1 MKKISL
7 VIAFAAAIVLAG
19 CNGSKQTKNGSETDS
34 TDVFVEQLIKAGMN
48 MHLDSLTELWLRL
61 KPSSFYS
68 TTQDG
73 KIILSQDEKKVKPE
87 YLFNPEELA
96 SKLETMSYK
105 YRALAVYA
113 VDKEVA
119 KLYDMK
125 DVYTPAIKKL
135 AAELNDPSLKFI
147 DENSEKMEYTELN
160 SQAYKIAEENGR
172 ANRYW
177 EVAASSIIE
186 QIYLIAN
193 NQDKFLANFT
203 DKDAEDMT
211 YRTILLCE
219 SFQDLAEYHPD
230 LANLNNVI
238 LPLEKL
244 DALTVDKLREQLT
257 ELKADIEKSRA
268 QLFE

>member
-1 MKKISL
+1 L
-7 VIAFAAAIVLAG
+7 QEAL
-19 CNGSKQTKNGSETDS
+19 
-34 TDVFVEQLIKAGMN
+34 
-48 MHLDSLTELWLRL
+48 
-61 KPSSFYS
+61 
-68 TTQDG
+68 
-73 KIILSQDEKKVKPE
+73 
-87 YLFNPEELA
+87 LF
-96 SKLETMSYK
+96 
-105 YRALAVYA
+105 
-113 VDKEVA
+113 
-119 KLYDMK
+119 
-125 DVYTPAIKKL
+125 
-135 AAELNDPSLKFI
+135 F

>member
-19 CNGSKQTKNGSETDS
+19 CNGNKQTKNGSETDS
-34 TDVFVEQLIKAGMN
+34 TDVFVEQQIKAGMN

-147 DENSEKMEYTELN
+147 DQLSFTSTFVSLVFQEQFQLLLVMFQNFYTGKLIGNFIEFLIN
-160 SQAYKIAEENGR
+160 VTYT
-172 ANRYW
+172 
-177 EVAASSIIE
+177 II
-186 QIYLIAN
+186 N
-193 NQDKFLANFT
+193 
-203 DKDAEDMT
+203 
-211 YRTILLCE
+211 
-219 SFQDLAEYHPD
+219 
-230 LANLNNVI
+230 
-238 LPLEKL
+238 
-244 DALTVDKLREQLT
+244 
-257 ELKADIEKSRA
+257 
-268 QLFE
+268 LFEFFPPFTGCDIFIRPFDSIF